1 MCQNIFTR
9 DNGCVCRMKENVFFL
24 LSLFIGKNYSTINL
38 RKTSRSSTALARI
51 QDVLRM
57 KKKEC
62 DGSNDSN
69 SGDGNGTHSKETEQL
84 QGERI

>member
-1 MCQNIFTR
+1 MCVPNERKRI
-9 DNGCVCRMKENVFFL
+9 FL
-24 LSLFIGKNYSTINL
+24 LLLFIGKNYSTINL